1 LTIRLSINTVL
12 GPTNSIWVSPTGIR
26 IRAIQEAL
34 GHKSIAMTVR
44 YSHLSPDFIQDAVD
58 RLAPPQEEESA
69 ENRTDTTTDTSEL
82 ESMETGSKSVH

>member
-1 LTIRLSINTVL
+1 MRFDNHVL
-12 GPTNSIWVSPTGIR
+12 LF

-58 RLAPPQEEESA
+58 RLAPPQEEEPA
-69 ENRTDTTTDTSEL
+69 ENRTL
-82 ESMETGSKSVH
+82 GGL

>member
-1 LTIRLSINTVL
+1 MA
-12 GPTNSIWVSPTGIR
+12 GAG

-58 RLAPPQEEESA
+58 RLAPPQEDESV
-69 ENRTDTTTDTSEL
+69 ESRTDTTTDTSEL
-82 ESMETGSKSVH
+82 AAMEAGSKSVH

>member
-1 LTIRLSINTVL
+1 MA
-12 GPTNSIWVSPTGIR
+12 GAG

-58 RLAPPQEEESA
+58 RLVPQQQESPLSIELTPQLTPVNLKQWRREA
-69 ENRTDTTTDTSEL
+69 SRCINHSLVSNIENTRP
-82 ESMETGSKSVH
+82 